1 MFLKAPR
8 TLTFKCAKCSKAVKV
23 ALQKTSA
30 CSHITPY
37 YGVCSCGEVKLHATG
52 APEAV
57 KSYPIERF
65 VDSSSLINL
74 KKFRNL
80 PYQG

>member
-23 ALQKTSA
+23 SLQKTSA

-37 YGVCSCGEVKLHATG
+37 YGVCSCGEVKLHALG
-52 APEAV
+52 QPEAV
-57 KSYPIERF
+57 KSYLE
-65 VDSSSLINL
+65 SNGLWTHHH
-74 KKFRNL
+74 
-80 PYQG
+80 

>member
-57 KSYPIERF
+57 KSYLE
-65 VDSSSLINL
+65 SNGLWTHHH
-74 KKFRNL
+74 
-80 PYQG
+80 